1 MAVPP
6 PPTPPAAAFPF
17 FVDEELSGSS
27 ELIEVD

>member
-6 PPTPPAAAFPF
+6 PPPPAAAFPF

>member
-1 MAVPP
+1 VAVPP
-6 PPTPPAAAFPF
+6 PPPPAAAFPF